1 MQGMM
6 LKKSLLSMANKMLK
20 QLISL
25 NKRLSFAGASL
36 SSLLIVALVG
46 LIMVEIIGRSFFD
59 YSTMLADEYSG
70 YFYLALVF
78 LGFAY
83 TFDEEGHIR
92 ISIITSRLQD
102 STKRW
107 VDIIAGTMTLAI
119 LLFALHYSWDFMMES
134 HKMEM
139 LSEGVSETP
148 LYLTQIPIVVGL
160 ALFAFSALV
169 FILRRISHD
178 R

>member
-1 MQGMM
+1 V
-6 LKKSLLSMANKMLK
+6 
-20 QLISL
+20 
-25 NKRLSFAGASL
+25 GASL

-59 YSTMLADEYSG
+59 FSTMLADEYSG

-78 LGFAY
+78 LGLAY

-92 ISIITSRLQD
+92 ISIVTGRLRG
-102 STKRW
+102 SIKRW
-107 VDIIAGTMTLAI
+107 VDVFAGVMALSI
-119 LLFALHYSWDFMMES
+119 LLFALYYSWEFMVES
-134 HKMEM
+134 HEMEM

-148 LYLTQIPIVVGL
+148 LYLTQIPLVIGL
-160 ALFAFSALV
+160 ALFAFAMFV
-169 FILRRISHD
+169 FVLRKVFDD

>member
-1 MQGMM
+1 M
-6 LKKSLLSMANKMLK
+6 
-20 QLISL
+20 
-25 NKRLSFAGASL
+25 GASL
-36 SSLLIVALVG
+36 SSLLIIALVG

-92 ISIITSRLQD
+92 ISIVTGRLQG
-102 STKRW
+102 SIKRW
-107 VDIIAGTMTLAI
+107 VDVLAGVMTLAI
-119 LLFALHYSWDFMMES
+119 LLFALYYSWDFMIES
-134 HKMEM
+134 HEMEM

-160 ALFAFSALV
+160 GLFALSALV
-169 FILRRISHD
+169 FVLGRIFHD

>member
-1 MQGMM
+1 M
-6 LKKSLLSMANKMLK
+6 
-20 QLISL
+20 
-25 NKRLSFAGASL
+25 GASL

-78 LGFAY
+78 LGLTY

-92 ISIITSRLQD
+92 ISIVTGRLRG
-102 STKRW
+102 SIKRW
-107 VDIIAGTMTLAI
+107 VDIFAGVMALSI
-119 LLFALHYSWDFMMES
+119 LLFALYYSWDFMVES
-134 HKMEM
+134 HEMEM

-148 LYLTQIPIVVGL
+148 LYLTQIPLVIGL
-160 ALFAFSALV
+160 ALFAFSMFV
-169 FILRRISHD
+169 FVLRKVFDD

>member
-1 MQGMM
+1 M
-6 LKKSLLSMANKMLK
+6 LARIEALS
-20 QLISL
+20 
-25 NKRLSFAGASL
+25 KRLSLTGASL
-36 SSLLIVALVG
+36 SALLTVALVI
-46 LIMVEIIGRSFFD
+46 LIMIEIIGRSFFD

-92 ISIITSRLQD
+92 ISIVTSRLR
-102 STKRW
+102 SSAKRW
-107 VDIIAGTMTLAI
+107 VDILAGLMTLAI
-119 LLFALHYSWDFMMES
+119 LLFALYYSWDFMLES
-134 HKMEM
+134 HEMEM

-160 ALFAFSALV
+160 GLFALSALV
-169 FILRRISHD
+169 FVLRRVSYD

>member
-1 MQGMM
+1 MIKI
-6 LKKSLLSMANKMLK
+6 LTA
-20 QLISL
+20 L
-25 NKRLSFAGASL
+25 NKKLSLTGASL
-36 SSLLIVALVG
+36 SALLIVALVG

-102 STKRW
+102 SAKRW
-107 VDIIAGTMTLAI
+107 VDIVAGVMTLAI
-119 LLFALHYSWDFMMES
+119 LLFALYYSWDFMMES
-134 HKMEM
+134 HEMEM

-169 FILRRISHD
+169 FVLGRISHD

>member
-1 MQGMM
+1 M
-6 LKKSLLSMANKMLK
+6 LKRLFTFHR
-20 QLISL
+20 
-25 NKRLSFAGASL
+25 RLSFVGASL
-36 SSLLIVALVG
+36 SSLLIVALVI

-78 LGFAY
+78 LGLAY

-92 ISIITSRLQD
+92 ISIVTGRVRGSI
-102 STKRW
+102 KRW
-107 VDIIAGTMTLAI
+107 VDIFAGVMALSI
-119 LLFALHYSWDFMMES
+119 LLFALYYSWDFMIES
-134 HKMEM
+134 HEMGM

-148 LYLTQIPIVVGL
+148 LYLTQIPLVSGL
-160 ALFAFSALV
+160 ALFAFSM
-169 FILRRISHD
+169 FIFVLRKVSND

>member
-1 MQGMM
+1 M
-6 LKKSLLSMANKMLK
+6 LKRLLV
-20 QLISL
+20 L
-25 NKRLSFAGASL
+25 NRKLSFAGASL
-36 SSLLIVALVG
+36 SSFLIMALVV
-46 LIMVEIIGRSFFD
+46 LIMVEIVGRSFFD

-92 ISIITSRLQD
+92 ISIITSRLRD
-102 STKRW
+102 SAKRW
-107 VDIIAGTMTLAI
+107 VDIVAGLMTLFI
-119 LLFALHYSWDFMMES
+119 LLFALYYSWRFMMES
-134 HKMEM
+134 HEMGM

-148 LYLTQIPIVVGL
+148 LYLTQIPIVIGL
-160 ALFAFSALV
+160 GLFAFSALV
-169 FILRRISHD
+169 FVLKKAFHD